1 MCVFDTRPESVHQ
14 ERSQPPMAVCG
25 SGELHSVVD
34 PDLLQSPYGKQLAR
48 EEIERSI
55 ALTLHLQRL
64 SYPDGVEFGKYCE
77 MLIDAG
83 AATSVED
90 VVKLCPPHLFKP
102 CYRKIVNPR
111 MLVSERYLMT
121 RGLSTGHGNCVSS
134 NREFLHRLVKGKA
147 ALAEEDWFLCDYE
160 FVQCHTILAPQ
171 ASDDAEA
178 ARNMYIMHS
187 FVAACD
193 AVKLTAWNKQVK
205 PLLTEYTH
213 QELSSAIDEFERT
226 IVYMADLSNGIK
238 KVVPYH
244 YWRLINDVAY
254 LTVEG
259 SNTTPA
265 QQKQAMDAV
274 QSELQRLRSQ

>member
-1 MCVFDTRPESVHQ
+1 MSDDRVTFSQ
-14 ERSQPPMAVCG
+14 ECAMHPI
-25 SGELHSVVD
+25 VD
-34 PDLLQSPYGKQLAR
+34 PNLTQSPYGKQLAR

-55 ALTLHLQRL
+55 ALTLHLQSL
-64 SYPDGVEFGKYCE
+64 SHPDRAEFTKYCQ

-83 AATSVED
+83 AAQTVEE
-90 VVKLCPPHLFKP
+90 VVNLCPPQLFKP
-102 CYRKIVNPR
+102 CYRKIVNMP
-111 MLVSERYLMT
+111 MLISERYLMT

-134 NREFLHRLVKGKA
+134 NRAFLQRLVQGKA
-147 ALAEEDWFLCDYE
+147 ALTEEDWFLCDYE

-171 ASDDAEA
+171 KDQDSELG
-178 ARNMYIMHS
+178 RTMYIMHS

-193 AVKLTAWNKQVK
+193 PVKLTAWNKQVK
-205 PLLTEYTH
+205 PLLTEHTH
-213 QELSSAIDEFERT
+213 QELVAAIDQFERT
-226 IVYMADLSNGIK
+226 VVYMVDLSNGIK

-244 YWRLINDVAY
+244 YWRLVNDVAY

-265 QQKQAMDAV
+265 QQKHAMDAV